1 MAVKGCTHDEMHAGS
16 ELLLGSHVGAVTA
29 LSLSAVLGLGWEGG
43 VALSADHFFAL
54 VLSGE
59 SGQRGLNSD
68 GSSATTSKSEHQVE
82 GRLLL
87 DVVV

>member
-1 MAVKGCTHDEMHAGS
+1 MAVKGCTHDEMQAGS

-29 LSLSAVLGLGWEGG
+29 LSLSAVLGLGWEGS

-59 SGQRGLNSD
+59 SSQRGLNLD
-68 GSSATTSKSEHQVE
+68 GTSATTSESEHQVE
-82 GRLLL
+82 G
-87 DVVV
+87 

>member
-1 MAVKGCTHDEMHAGS
+1 MHDEPCS
-16 ELLLGSHVGAVTA
+16 ELLLGSNVGAVTA
-29 LSLSAVLGLGWEGG
+29 LSLSAVLSLGWEGS
-43 VALSADHFFAL
+43 VALSADHFFAP

-59 SGQRGLNSD
+59 SGQRGLNGD
-68 GSSATTSKSEHQVE
+68 GTSATTSESEHQVE